1 MRLKTEFKKIHLYI
15 EIPRQYEYNIN
26 VRAGSCNGS
35 PPPMQGR
42 DYQAAVSYNK
52 AEFSDLCFAFYT
64 DRIYTL

>member
-15 EIPRQYEYNIN
+15 EIPCQYEYNRN
-26 VRAGSCNGS
+26 VRAGPCNGS

-42 DYQAAVSYNK
+42 DYQAAVFYNK
-52 AEFSDLCFAFYT
+52 ADFFVPHPAFYT